1 VKRLI
6 LTLARDPVI
15 VVRAAYGIVLYGL
28 GLVWGLFVR
37 QPPPTG
43 RPRVAFQSYAVHQA
57 LFYETLIR
65 RLLREDRVDVFFTI
79 WPHPQ
84 LPWSEPRRLHEV
96 ATSRFGLDPSRVLPH
111 WRVMWWRF
119 DLTNYS
125 DVLALFPL
133 RRAPTCV
140 FNHGA
145 GQFRRNFQRL
155 GPRRSVYD
163 FDFVITSGPSDRDL
177 IVANSQ
183 GRKMP
188 RIYPVGLPS
197 FDEYLQPAV
206 TRHQYLSG
214 LGLDDTRPVVLYA
227 PHFSEVLLPENKGA
241 RFFEDVLREL
251 AKLPV
256 NVIVKPHAM
265 LLSPGAVSGFRWKQA
280 LLQAQT
286 AQVKV
291 DFAPEDVYALHAADV
306 LVTGLSSRAFNF
318 MLLDKPVVLYPGRY
332 VPEDNFASE
341 RYRLMCQGST
351 VAGSLAALIALVQ
364 DALLRPGTH
373 SEARR
378 RVAAGLFSNLGN
390 STRDVAS
397 IIYREIGL
405 DVEAAPRSQ
414 MRDANPSAPR

>member
-1 VKRLI
+1 
-6 LTLARDPVI
+6 
-15 VVRAAYGIVLYGL
+15 
-28 GLVWGLFVR
+28 
-37 QPPPTG
+37 
-43 RPRVAFQSYAVHQA
+43 
-57 LFYETLIR
+57 
-65 RLLREDRVDVFFTI
+65 
-79 WPHPQ
+79 
-84 LPWSEPRRLHEV
+84 
-96 ATSRFGLDPSRVLPH
+96 
-111 WRVMWWRF
+111 
-119 DLTNYS
+119 
-125 DVLALFPL
+125 
-133 RRAPTCV
+133 
-140 FNHGA
+140 
-145 GQFRRNFQRL
+145 
-155 GPRRSVYD
+155 
-163 FDFVITSGPSDRDL
+163 
-177 IVANSQ
+177 
-183 GRKMP
+183 
-188 RIYPVGLPS
+188 
-197 FDEYLQPAV
+197 
-206 TRHQYLSG
+206 
-214 LGLDDTRPVVLYA
+214 VVLYA

-256 NVIVKPHAM
+256 SVTVKPHAM
-265 LLSPGAVSGFRWKQA
+265 LLSPGAVSGFRWKHA
-280 LLQAQT
+280 LLQSQT

-332 VPEDNFASE
+332 VPEDSFARE

-405 DVEAAPRSQ
+405 D
-414 MRDANPSAPR
+414 ANPSAPR